1 MAESNQP
8 GDIMKIFAQK
18 AIQRETTEIEGTSI
32 LIVVHDDEQQLEKF
46 KKTSTKNADSARKIF
61 VFNDLDTFYDF
72 FIEKNSSD
80 SRIQIVVFVGGQLV
94 NDVVSCIQHC
104 KEVQLILIMNK
115 PPFSDEER
123 ESMKMYS
130 KVNFKLY
137 IEDIDRII
145 SSL

>member
-1 MAESNQP
+1 MAESNEP
-8 GDIMKIFAQK
+8 GDRMKMFAQK

-46 KKTSTKNADSARKIF
+46 KKIATKNTDSARKIF
-61 VFNDLDTFYDF
+61 VFNDVDTFYDF
-72 FIEKNSSD
+72 VCVKASSNL
-80 SRIQIVVFVGGQLV
+80 RQIVVFVGGQLV
-94 NDVVSCIQHC
+94 NDVVSSIHYCEQ
-104 KEVQLILIMNK
+104 VQLILIMNK

-137 IEDIDRII
+137 IEDIDTII
-145 SSL
+145 S